1 MICREISWLA
11 STCDMFQK
19 WYIYILYIYCI
30 HYIRIIL
37 ILAAKNLWM
46 CFPFKDDILSV
57 EFPSIREKMLRI
69 FTFLSPRSNYMKC
82 IEIHARGSRQT
93 NRYNVGRIY
102 LSMYL
107 RVFFSIC
114 IPTFHPKGTDILISL
129 VGCMVLA
136 SVLGLSIVVAFRSY
150 FRSVAL
156 LEQKLQ
162 RTSFDT
168 VHSMCCQC
176 GHLDA
181 SGNTLVCDREALK
194 FLSGRNVLS
203 KLATLQIVHGE
214 TFVIVEWYSDIIGI
228 IGYLFLF
235 LCISNLYEYM
245 LFVSSQV
252 KYECSVVLSCSIY
265 QHDLSSKWCKWMN
278 ELIHCSFFTSLAI
291 ISNGWK
297 KQLICRLIRDFSL

>member
-1 MICREISWLA
+1 
-11 STCDMFQK
+11 MFQK
-19 WYIYILYIYCI
+19 WYIYIYYIYCI

-107 RVFFSIC
+107 CVFFSIC

-214 TFVIVEWYSDIIGI
+214 TFVIVE
-228 IGYLFLF
+228 
-235 LCISNLYEYM
+235 
-245 LFVSSQV
+245 
-252 KYECSVVLSCSIY
+252 
-265 QHDLSSKWCKWMN
+265 
-278 ELIHCSFFTSLAI
+278 
-291 ISNGWK
+291 
-297 KQLICRLIRDFSL
+297 